1 MSQLKHAPLVHA
13 NGMDIPAIGLGTFR
27 AEGEEATKSVIAAIK
42 TGYRHIDTARMY
54 GNERE
59 VGEGVRASGVA
70 RSDLF
75 ITTKVLHGAEWDN
88 QAVNTVLPA
97 IEDSLKRLQM
107 DYVDLLLIHWPHP
120 TTPIKDTMAD
130 LCAAKR
136 KGYARH
142 IGISNFTLSMVDEA
156 VHHAT
161 EQLSNHQCEYHPYL
175 DQSKLRAKTL
185 GHGLSWTSF
194 CPIGK
199 GAAFE
204 DPVILSIAK
213 AHQKKPSQIIMRW
226 QVQQPGTVAVPKSVN
241 PDRIAEN
248 FDVFDFTLSDQEMA
262 AISALKKP
270 DGRIVSPP
278 FAPKWDV

>member
-1 MSQLKHAPLVHA
+1 MSNTHHAPLVHA
-13 NGMDIPAIGLGTFR
+13 NGLAIPAIGLGTFR
-27 AEGEEATKSVIAAIK
+27 AEGEEATKAVVSAIK

-59 VGEGVRASGVA
+59 VGAGVRASGVA
-70 RSDLF
+70 RSELF

-88 QAVNTVLPA
+88 PAVNTVLPA
-97 IEDSLKRLQM
+97 IEDSLKRLEM

-142 IGISNFTLSMVDEA
+142 IGISNFTLAMVDEA
-156 VHHAT
+156 VHHVS
-161 EQLSNHQCEYHPYL
+161 EPLSNHQCEYHPYL

-185 GHGLSWTSF
+185 SHGMSWTSF

-199 GAAFE
+199 GAAFD
-204 DPVILSIAK
+204 DPVIVAIAK
-213 AHQKKPSQIIMRW
+213 AHNKKPSQVIMRW
-226 QVQQPGTVAVPKSVN
+226 QVQQPGTVAVPKSVHAE
-241 PDRIAEN
+241 RIAEN
-248 FDVFDFTLSDQEMA
+248 FDVFDFSLSDAEMA

-278 FAPKWDV
+278 FAPKWDM